1 MNDTDAD
8 YVSFFFDSPSSV
20 PELETLEISHPSF
33 SKPRLLV
40 RNSTFGL
47 AAQSETGEPAFFEY
61 CPMILRPMADRGTL
75 DYGISVTLGNY
86 DEISDEIARA
96 REAGT
101 LAIRPTVKYRSYRG
115 DRLNKPMFGPITLQ
129 AQSISIGASGAVF
142 DAGAPSLNLVR
153 TGERYSVDR
162 FPMLLGFL

>member
-1 MNDTDAD
+1 MNEVDAD
-8 YVSFFFDSPSSV
+8 YVSFLLDSPSSV
-20 PELETLEISHPSF
+20 PELETLEFSHPSF
-33 SKPRLLV
+33 TKSYLLV
-40 RNSTFGL
+40 RNAVGGL
-47 AAQSETGEPAFFEY
+47 GAKLETGLPAFFEY

-86 DEISDEIARA
+86 EEISDEIARA

-101 LAIRPTVKYRSYRG
+101 LSIRPTVKYRSYRG
-115 DRLNKPMFGPITLQ
+115 DQLNKPMFGPITLQ